1 MQRSLY
7 ELTDDDINVCKLL
20 ALLWLCSRFYKDDKY
35 LCEYNRIRSEIS
47 GMTKVVKRR
56 KGNNIIPTS
65 KFFVFEGQILVFQA
79 INKEKT
85 KETLETEAT
94 AYFATKTQ

>member
-1 MQRSLY
+1 
-7 ELTDDDINVCKLL
+7 
-20 ALLWLCSRFYKDDKY
+20 
-35 LCEYNRIRSEIS
+35 
-47 GMTKVVKRR
+47 MTKVVTQR

-85 KETLETEAT
+85 KETLKTEAT